1 MVQPIIY
8 IYHNTQYILLR
19 GVIIEIDLP
28 VLGSLCFDT
37 VKTQHGERTN
47 QLGGSAIF
55 ASIAASKLCKPG
67 ILGIA
72 GEDFIETKNGLTE
85 VCCEGIEIRP
95 GGTFR
100 WTANYD
106 PLTERAHSVDRQFM
120 AMMGK
125 PKVPESY
132 KKCEFLLLG
141 NHDPKVQLDTLR
153 EFSYPRLV
161 MADTMDTYIESDRDH
176 VLEVVCNIDVFIL
189 NSAEATQLTGKQNT
203 VSAGKYLLEYGG
215 MDSGVKTVIIKK
227 GEHGAI
233 MFNKNTGNGYE
244 TFIVPALLSEKVI
257 DPTGAGDSFAGGFIG
272 WIAKTHDISPRNQ
285 RKAMLFGAAAA
296 SFTIEDFGTTSLRA
310 ATTSDLYDRYM
321 KLQDI
326 MSF

>member
-1 MVQPIIY
+1 M
-8 IYHNTQYILLR
+8 R
-19 GVIIEIDLP
+19 GVIIEVDLP

-67 ILGIA
+67 VLGIA
-72 GEDFIETKNGLTE
+72 GKDFIETKNGLTE
-85 VCCEGIEIRP
+85 VCCEGIEIRQ
-95 GGTFR
+95 GSTFR

-125 PKVPESY
+125 PKVPEAY
-132 KKCEFLLLG
+132 KKAKYLLLG
-141 NHDPKVQLDTLR
+141 NHDPKVQLETLR
-153 EFSYPRLV
+153 EIPYARMV
-161 MADTMDTYIESDRDH
+161 MADTMDTYIESDLDL
-176 VLEVVCNIDVFIL
+176 VKAVVANVDVFIL
-189 NSAEATQLTGKQNT
+189 NSAEATQLTGKQST
-203 VSAGKYLLEYGG
+203 VAAGKYLLDLGASSKGG
-215 MDSGVKTVIIKK
+215 AKTVIIKK

-233 MFNKNTGNGYE
+233 MFTKHDG
-244 TFIVPALLSEKVI
+244 TFIVPALPNENVV
-257 DPTGAGDSFAGGFIG
+257 DPTGAGDSFAGGFMG
-272 WIAKTHDISPRNQ
+272 WIAKTHDLSPRNQ